1 MPKVHIEVKKGPN
14 ENNVTLL
21 RRFSRKVQD
30 TRMIPK
36 VKGARYNERAKSKL
50 TTKKGALKRL
60 ARWKDNEKLRKLGKV
75 IERKKGG
82 RR

>member
-1 MPKVHIEVKKGPN
+1 MPKVHIEVKKGTN
-14 ENNVTLL
+14 ENNMTLL
-21 RRFSRKVQD
+21 RRFTRKVQD
-30 TRMIPK
+30 TRMIQK
-36 VKGARYNERAKSKL
+36 VKGERYNERAKSKL

-60 ARWKDNEKLRKLGKV
+60 ARWKENDKPRKLGKV